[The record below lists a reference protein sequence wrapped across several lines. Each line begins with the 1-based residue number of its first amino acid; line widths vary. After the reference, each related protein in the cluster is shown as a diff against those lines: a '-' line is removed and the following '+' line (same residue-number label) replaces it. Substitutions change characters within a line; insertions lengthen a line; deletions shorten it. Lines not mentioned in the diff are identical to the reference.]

1 MDIIQEH
8 STRLVNRTMKT
19 PLRYPGG
26 KSRAL
31 KKLNHFLPDLNGY
44 TEWRE
49 PFLGGGSMSID
60 ITKRYPNI
68 KVWVNDLYYPVYNF
82 WRQLQ
87 ERGDELSHS
96 LELLKEQHPVQDD
109 AKRLFLHAKEHIG
122 TDGDAFKDAVRF
134 YIINKCSFSGLSESS
149 SFSKQASVSNF
160 SMLGISKLPAYQK
173 IIKNWKITNQSYEEL
188 LTSDIG
194 VFTYL
199 DPPYEIGSNL
209 YGKKGSMHKSFNHE
223 VFAENCSYYTGHQL
237 ISYNDSFMIKDRFNS
252 KWSVDTYPLTYTMR
266 SKGSYLKDQEKRY
279 ELVLYNYGI

>member
-1 MDIIQEH
+1 
-8 STRLVNRTMKT
+8 MKT

-49 PFLGGGSMSID
+49 PFLGGGSMSIE
-60 ITKRYPNI
+60 ITKRYPDI

-82 WRQLQ
+82 WKQLK
-87 ERGDELSHS
+87 ERGDELSVF
-96 LELLKEQHPVQDD
+96 LEALKGSHPMPDD
-109 AKRLFLHAKEHIG
+109 AKRLFRHAKEHIG
-122 TDGDAFKDAVRF
+122 TDGDEFKDAIRF

-149 SFSKQASVSNF
+149 SFSKQASISNF

-173 IIKNWKITNQSYEEL
+173 IIENWKITNQSYEDL
-188 LTSDIG
+188 LTNDPGI
-194 VFTYL
+194 FTYL

-209 YGKKGSMHKSFNHE
+209 YGKKGSMHKAFNHD
-223 VFAENCSYYTGHQL
+223 VFAENCSCYKGHQL
-237 ISYNDSFMIKDRFNS
+237 ISYNDSCMIKDRFNG

-266 SKGSYLKDQEKRY
+266 SRGSYLEDQKKRD

>member
-1 MDIIQEH
+1 
-8 STRLVNRTMKT
+8 MKT

-31 KKLNHFLPDLNGY
+31 KKLNHFLPDLNNY

-60 ITKRYPNI
+60 ITKRYPDLNI
-68 KVWVNDLYYPVYNF
+68 WVNDLYYPVYNF
-82 WRQLQ
+82 WKQLQ
-87 ERGDELSHS
+87 KNGGELSNA
-96 LELLKEQHPVQDD
+96 LEALKAAHPMPDD
-109 AKRLFLHAKEHIG
+109 AKRLFLHSKEHIG
-122 TDGDAFKDAVRF
+122 TDGTELQDAIRF

-173 IIKNWKITNQSYEEL
+173 IIKDWKITNHSYEEL
-188 LTSDIG
+188 LTNDPG

-199 DPPYEIGSNL
+199 DPPYEIRSNL
-209 YGKKGSMHKSFNHE
+209 YGKKGSIHKAFNHD

-237 ISYNDSFMIKDRFNS
+237 ISYNDSCMIKDRFNS

-266 SKGSYLKDQEKRY
+266 SRGSYLENQKKRD

>member
-1 MDIIQEH
+1 
-8 STRLVNRTMKT
+8 MKT

-60 ITKRYPNI
+60 ITKRYPGI

-82 WRQLQ
+82 WKHLQ
-87 ERGDELSHS
+87 DSGDQLSHS
-96 LELLKEQHPVQDD
+96 LEEFKESHPEPED

-122 TDGDAFKDAVRF
+122 TDGDEFKDAIRF

-160 SMLGISKLPAYQK
+160 SMLGIRKLPYYQK
-173 IIKNWKITNQSYEEL
+173 IIKDWKITNQSYETL
-188 LTSDIG
+188 LTNDPGI
-194 VFTYL
+194 FTYL
-199 DPPYEIGSNL
+199 DPPYEIRSNL
-209 YGKKGSMHKSFNHE
+209 YGKKGSMHKAFDHD
-223 VFAENCSYYTGHQL
+223 VFAETCSNYTGHQL
-237 ISYNDSFMIKDRFNS
+237 ISYNDSCMIKDRFNS
-252 KWSVDTYPLTYTMR
+252 KWSADTYPLTYTMR
-266 SKGSYLKDQEKRY
+266 SKGSYLKDQKKRD